1 MIDRVQLAAAKI
13 AFLGEATEAAA
24 FRLCG
29 VRTWAP
35 PVGRET
41 AALEAALTHA
51 ALVLV
56 SAPVAR
62 RLPAAILEAAFQRSA
77 PLVLIIPELD
87 GNALEIDPVV
97 RVRRQLSLQMESDQP
112 STSFGPGHVQASAR

>member
-1 MIDRVQLAAAKI
+1 MIDQEQLVAAKI
-13 AFLGEATEAAA
+13 AFLGEASEAAA

-35 PVGRET
+35 AAGGET
-41 AALEAALTHA
+41 AALDAALAQT

-56 SAPVAR
+56 SAPLAR

-77 PLVLIIPELD
+77 PLVLIIPEPD
-87 GNALEIDPVV
+87 GTALEIDPIV
-97 RVRRQLSLQMESDQP
+97 RVRRQLSLQMESDEP
-112 STSFGPGHVQASAR
+112 SPSFGAGHAQASAR